1 MANRLLSP
9 TMNHIGMVE
18 YVIIFLVGQ
27 VKRMNSDIK
36 VRLASV
42 TDAEELSRL
51 NQAFNG
57 GDKRP
62 PHQIRESLK
71 INNELIA
78 VAEIK
83 GKAVGFGCAQSFY
96 SFCYEEPQG
105 EITELY
111 VEEAARRR
119 GIAGAII
126 SCLEENLR
134 KRGVKDVR
142 VLTGKRNDAAIK
154 TYEHCNYVKGHELL
168 LTKRIED

>member
-1 MANRLLSP
+1 
-9 TMNHIGMVE
+9 MNA
-18 YVIIFLVGQ
+18 
-27 VKRMNSDIK
+27 DIK
-36 VRLASV
+36 VRLASES
-42 TDAEELSRL
+42 DAEELSRL

-62 PHQIRESLK
+62 PQQIMESLK

-78 VAEIK
+78 VAEIR
-83 GKAVGFGCAQSFY
+83 GRLVGFGCAQSFH

-126 SCLEENLR
+126 SCLEDNLR
-134 KRGVKDVR
+134 KSGVKSVKL
-142 VLTGKRNDAAIK
+142 LTGKRNDAAIK
-154 TYEHCNYVKGHELL
+154 TYEHCNYVRDDELL
-168 LTKRIED
+168 LTKKIGD

>member
-1 MANRLLSP
+1 M
-9 TMNHIGMVE
+9 
-18 YVIIFLVGQ
+18 
-27 VKRMNSDIK
+27 KRINTDIR

-42 TDAEELSRL
+42 SDAEELSRL

-62 PHQIRESLK
+62 PHQIMESLK

-78 VAEIK
+78 VAEMWSRV
-83 GKAVGFGCAQSFY
+83 VGFGCAQSFH

-134 KRGVKDVR
+134 KRGVKSVK

-154 TYEHCNYVKGHELL
+154 TYEHCNYIKDDELM
-168 LTKRIED
+168 LTKTIGD

>member
-1 MANRLLSP
+1 
-9 TMNHIGMVE
+9 MNA
-18 YVIIFLVGQ
+18 
-27 VKRMNSDIK
+27 DIK

-62 PHQIRESLK
+62 PQQIMESLK

-78 VAEIK
+78 VAEIR
-83 GKAVGFGCAQSFY
+83 GKLVGFGCAQSFH

-111 VEEAARRR
+111 VEKAVRRR

-134 KRGVKDVR
+134 KRGVKSVKL
-142 VLTGKRNDAAIK
+142 LTGKRNDAAIK
-154 TYEHCNYVKGHELL
+154 TYEHCHYVKDDELL
-168 LTKRIED
+168 LTKKIGD